1 MDIVN
6 KNSYSNIVFLAIVVN
21 VDTNQDPAGEYR
33 VQIYIPSTQYEFD
46 SVYESYMNGS
56 SKNDSSDKSKFPWA
70 KSLVKDLKVGN
81 IVYGT
86 NISNADNQYIILG
99 LDAYNP
105 VNQQTTDSAYNVNGT
120 DLLSLAMPIIVHN
133 EVGIDV
139 SAWPD
144 NISDS
149 NYKRVLGNDNG
160 AWSIGLIQWNASRAY
175 DLLLKISNNDTNWKS
190 AWTNQS
196 YSLFQDL
203 STNSSSARSK
213 YGKGFTIAEGSDLCN
228 CIQNMLSSDS
238 AKSTQRDYA
247 SEDTQSSI
255 TTVQEKGVSNPM
267 ITIFLVDI
275 MNQYGPNLPSTISNA
290 ASISSNGG
298 DIKSQFD
305 EFVNYCQNNLGSYNT
320 YINRRNTTKTYIE
333 QLYEQGKFS
342 SGGLAG
348 NLGSASAAGFIF
360 PVAGLNRD
368 SINNKNYPSYKG
380 HTGVDVNRGVQEGV
394 SQIVAVAN
402 GVVAQSVALKNA
414 NGTYRSYGEY
424 VTIDHQN
431 GLYTAY
437 CHMYPNSRKV
447 STGQTVQQG
456 QILGLLG
463 TTGNSSGPHLHF
475 EVRSGRNSSSSAVNP
490 LNYLP

>member
-1 MDIVN
+1 MNNSSKVN
-6 KNSYSNIVFLAIVVN
+6 NE
-21 VDTNQDPAGEYR
+21 DTN
-33 VQIYIPSTQYEFD
+33 
-46 SVYESYMNGS
+46 
-56 SKNDSSDKSKFPWA
+56 KFPWA

-81 IVYGT
+81 IVYVT
-86 NISNADNQYIILG
+86 NIKNEIDSYIVLG
-99 LDAYNP
+99 VDAYNP
-105 VNQQTTDSAYNVNGT
+105 KNQQTTDSIYNVDGSN
-120 DLLSLAMPIIVHN
+120 LLELTMPIIIHN
-133 EVGIDV
+133 EVGISTND
-139 SAWPD
+139 WPD
-144 NISDS
+144 NISDD
-149 NYKRVLGNDNG
+149 NYRKVLGNDNG

-175 DLLLKISNNDTNWKS
+175 DLLLKISNNDTDWRN
-190 AWTNQS
+190 AWSNKD
-196 YSLFQDL
+196 YDL
-203 STNSSSARSK
+203 YKDLNTNSSSARSK
-213 YGKGFTIAEGSDLCN
+213 YGKGYTVVVGSDLVN
-228 CIQNMLSSDS
+228 QVQNMMSTEK

-255 TTVQEKGVSNPM
+255 TKVQEKGVTNPM

-275 MNQYGPNLPSTISNA
+275 MNQYGPNLPSTIQNA
-290 ASISSNGG
+290 ASISKNGG
-298 DIKSQFD
+298 DIKSQFN
-305 EFVNYCQNNLGSYNT
+305 EFVKYCEQNLGNYST
-320 YINRRNTTKTYIE
+320 YENRRTTTKTYVE

-348 NLGSASAAGFIF
+348 NLGSASTAGFIF

-475 EVRSGRNSSSSAVNP
+475 EVRSGRNSSSAAVNP

>member
-1 MDIVN
+1 MN
-6 KNSYSNIVFLAIVVN
+6 NSSKANN
-21 VDTNQDPAGEYR
+21 EDTN
-33 VQIYIPSTQYEFD
+33 
-46 SVYESYMNGS
+46 
-56 SKNDSSDKSKFPWA
+56 KFPWA

-81 IVYGT
+81 IVYVT
-86 NISNADNQYIILG
+86 NIKNEIDSYIVLG
-99 LDAYNP
+99 VDAYNP
-105 VNQQTTDSAYNVNGT
+105 KNQQTTDSIYNVDGSN
-120 DLLSLAMPIIVHN
+120 LLELTMPIIIHN
-133 EVGIDV
+133 EVGISTND
-139 SAWPD
+139 WPD
-144 NISDS
+144 NISDD
-149 NYKRVLGNDNG
+149 NYRKVLGNDNG

-175 DLLLKISNNDTNWKS
+175 DLLLKISNNDTDWRNVWSNKD
-190 AWTNQS
+190 
-196 YSLFQDL
+196 YDL
-203 STNSSSARSK
+203 YKDLNTNSSSARSK
-213 YGKGFTIAEGSDLCN
+213 YGKGYTVVVGSDLVN
-228 CIQNMLSSDS
+228 QVQNMMSTEK

-255 TTVQEKGVSNPM
+255 TKVQEKGVTNPM

-275 MNQYGPNLPSTISNA
+275 MNQYGPNLPSTIQNA
-290 ASISSNGG
+290 ASISKNGG
-298 DIKSQFD
+298 DIKSQFN
-305 EFVNYCQNNLGSYNT
+305 EFVKYCEQNLGSYNT
-320 YINRRNTTKTYIE
+320 YINRRTTTKTYIE

-475 EVRSGRNSSSSAVNP
+475 EVRSGRNSSSATVNP

>member
-1 MDIVN
+1 MN
-6 KNSYSNIVFLAIVVN
+6 NSSKANN
-21 VDTNQDPAGEYR
+21 EDTN
-33 VQIYIPSTQYEFD
+33 
-46 SVYESYMNGS
+46 
-56 SKNDSSDKSKFPWA
+56 KFPWA

-81 IVYGT
+81 IVYVT
-86 NISNADNQYIILG
+86 NIKNEIDSYIVLG
-99 LDAYNP
+99 VDAYNP
-105 VNQQTTDSAYNVNGT
+105 KNQQTTDSIYNVDGSN
-120 DLLSLAMPIIVHN
+120 LLELTMPIIIHN
-133 EVGIDV
+133 EVGISTND
-139 SAWPD
+139 WPD
-144 NISDS
+144 NISDD
-149 NYKRVLGNDNG
+149 NYRKVLGNDNG

-175 DLLLKISNNDTNWKS
+175 DLLLKISNNDTDWRN
-190 AWTNQS
+190 AWSNKD
-196 YSLFQDL
+196 YDL
-203 STNSSSARSK
+203 YKDLNTNSSSARSK
-213 YGKGFTIAEGSDLCN
+213 YGKGYTVVVGSDLVN
-228 CIQNMLSSDS
+228 QVQNMMSTEK

-255 TTVQEKGVSNPM
+255 TKVQEKGVTNPM

-290 ASISSNGG
+290 ASISKNGG
-298 DIKSQFD
+298 DIKSQFN
-305 EFVNYCQNNLGSYNT
+305 EFVKYCEQNLGSYNT
-320 YINRRNTTKTYIE
+320 YKNRRTTTKTYIE

-475 EVRSGRNSSSSAVNP
+475 EVRSGRNSSSAAVNP

>member
-6 KNSYSNIVFLAIVVN
+6 RNAYSNVIFLAIVVN

-46 SVYESYMNGS
+46 SVYESYMNS
-56 SKNDSSDKSKFPWA
+56 ADKLNNDDSSKFPWA

-81 IVYGT
+81 IVYGS
-86 NISNADNQYIILG
+86 NISNDQNEYIILG

-105 VNQQTTDSAYNVNGT
+105 KNQQTTDSAYNVDGT

-196 YSLFQDL
+196 YSLFQNL

-255 TTVQEKGVSNPM
+255 KTVQEKGVSNPM

-305 EFVNYCQNNLGSYNT
+305 EFVTYCQNNLGSYNT

>member
-6 KNSYSNIVFLAIVVN
+6 RNSYSNIVFYAIVVN
-21 VDTNQDPAGEYR
+21 VDTNQDPSGLNR
-33 VQIYIPSTQYEFD
+33 VQIYIPSTQYELNNI
-46 SVYESYMNGS
+46 YETYMNSANKS
-56 SKNDSSDKSKFPWA
+56 SNSDSSKFPWA

-86 NISNADNQYIILG
+86 NISNAGDQYIILG
-99 LDAYNP
+99 LDAYNTK
-105 VNQQTTDSAYNVNGT
+105 NQQADSSIYSVNGT

-144 NISDS
+144 NIGDS

-190 AWTNQS
+190 AWTNQT

-228 CIQNMLSSDS
+228 CIQNMLGSDS

-247 SEDTQSSI
+247 SEDTQNSI
-255 TTVQEKGVSNPM
+255 STVQGKGVSNPM

-475 EVRSGRNSSSSAVNP
+475 EVRSGRNSSSAAVNP

>member
-6 KNSYSNIVFLAIVVN
+6 RNAYSNVIFLAIVVN

-46 SVYESYMNGS
+46 SVYESYMNS
-56 SKNDSSDKSKFPWA
+56 ADKLNNDDSSKFPWA

-81 IVYGT
+81 IVYGS
-86 NISNADNQYIILG
+86 NISNDQNEYIILG

-105 VNQQTTDSAYNVNGT
+105 KNQQTTDSAYNVDGT

-267 ITIFLVDI
+267 IAIFLVDI

-305 EFVNYCQNNLGSYNT
+305 EFVTYCQNNLGSYNT

>member
-1 MDIVN
+1 MN
-6 KNSYSNIVFLAIVVN
+6 NSSKANN
-21 VDTNQDPAGEYR
+21 EDTN
-33 VQIYIPSTQYEFD
+33 
-46 SVYESYMNGS
+46 
-56 SKNDSSDKSKFPWA
+56 KFPWA

-81 IVYGT
+81 IVYVT
-86 NISNADNQYIILG
+86 NIKNEIDSYIVLG
-99 LDAYNP
+99 VDAYNP
-105 VNQQTTDSAYNVNGT
+105 KNQQTTDSIYNVDGSN
-120 DLLSLAMPIIVHN
+120 LLELTMPIIIHN
-133 EVGIDV
+133 EVGISTND
-139 SAWPD
+139 WPD
-144 NISDS
+144 NISDD
-149 NYKRVLGNDNG
+149 NYRKVLGNDNG

-175 DLLLKISNNDTNWKS
+175 DLLLKISNNDTDWRN
-190 AWTNQS
+190 AWSNKD
-196 YSLFQDL
+196 YDL
-203 STNSSSARSK
+203 YKDLNTNSSSARSK
-213 YGKGFTIAEGSDLCN
+213 YGKGYTVVVGSDLVN
-228 CIQNMLSSDS
+228 QVQNMMSTEK

-255 TTVQEKGVSNPM
+255 TKVQEKGVTNPM

-275 MNQYGPNLPSTISNA
+275 MNQYGPNLPSTIQNA
-290 ASISSNGG
+290 ASISKNGG
-298 DIKSQFD
+298 DIKSQFN
-305 EFVNYCQNNLGSYNT
+305 EFVKYCEQNLGNYST
-320 YINRRNTTKTYIE
+320 YENRRTTTKTYVE

-348 NLGSASAAGFIF
+348 NLGSASATGFIF

-490 LNYLP
+490 LPYLP

>member
-1 MDIVN
+1 MN
-6 KNSYSNIVFLAIVVN
+6 NSSKANN
-21 VDTNQDPAGEYR
+21 EDTN
-33 VQIYIPSTQYEFD
+33 
-46 SVYESYMNGS
+46 
-56 SKNDSSDKSKFPWA
+56 KFPWA

-81 IVYGT
+81 IVYVT
-86 NISNADNQYIILG
+86 NIKNEIDSYIVLG
-99 LDAYNP
+99 VDAYNP
-105 VNQQTTDSAYNVNGT
+105 KNQQTTDSIYNVDGSN
-120 DLLSLAMPIIVHN
+120 LLELTMPIIIHN
-133 EVGIDV
+133 EVGISTND
-139 SAWPD
+139 WPD
-144 NISDS
+144 NISDD
-149 NYKRVLGNDNG
+149 NYRKVLGNDNG

-175 DLLLKISNNDTNWKS
+175 DLLLKISNNDTDWRNVWSNKD
-190 AWTNQS
+190 
-196 YSLFQDL
+196 YDL
-203 STNSSSARSK
+203 YKDLNTNSSSARSK
-213 YGKGFTIAEGSDLCN
+213 YGKGYTVVVGSDLVN
-228 CIQNMLSSDS
+228 QVQNMMSTEK

-255 TTVQEKGVSNPM
+255 TKVQEKGVTNPM

-275 MNQYGPNLPSTISNA
+275 MNQYGPNLPSTIQNA
-290 ASISSNGG
+290 ASISKNGG
-298 DIKSQFD
+298 DIKSQFN
-305 EFVNYCQNNLGSYNT
+305 EFVKYCEQNLGNYST
-320 YINRRNTTKTYIE
+320 YENRRTTTKTYVE

>member
-1 MDIVN
+1 MN
-6 KNSYSNIVFLAIVVN
+6 NSSKANN
-21 VDTNQDPAGEYR
+21 EDTN
-33 VQIYIPSTQYEFD
+33 
-46 SVYESYMNGS
+46 
-56 SKNDSSDKSKFPWA
+56 KFPWA

-81 IVYGT
+81 IVYVT
-86 NISNADNQYIILG
+86 NIKNEIDSYIVLG
-99 LDAYNP
+99 VDAYNP
-105 VNQQTTDSAYNVNGT
+105 KNQQTTDSIYNVDGSN
-120 DLLSLAMPIIVHN
+120 LLELTMPIIIHN
-133 EVGIDV
+133 EVGISTND
-139 SAWPD
+139 WPD
-144 NISDS
+144 NISDD
-149 NYKRVLGNDNG
+149 NYRKVLGNDNG

-175 DLLLKISNNDTNWKS
+175 DLLLKISNNDTDWRN
-190 AWTNQS
+190 AWSNKD
-196 YSLFQDL
+196 YDL
-203 STNSSSARSK
+203 YKDLNTNSSSARSK
-213 YGKGFTIAEGSDLCN
+213 YGKGYTVVVGSDLVN
-228 CIQNMLSSDS
+228 QVQNMMSTEK

-255 TTVQEKGVSNPM
+255 TKVQEKGVTNPM

-275 MNQYGPNLPSTISNA
+275 MNQYGPNLPSTIQNA
-290 ASISSNGG
+290 ASISKNGG
-298 DIKSQFD
+298 DIKSQFN
-305 EFVNYCQNNLGSYNT
+305 EFVKYCEQNLGNYST
-320 YINRRNTTKTYIE
+320 YENRRTTTKTYVE

-475 EVRSGRNSSSSAVNP
+475 EVRSGRNSSSAAVNP

>member
-1 MDIVN
+1 MN
-6 KNSYSNIVFLAIVVN
+6 NSSKANN
-21 VDTNQDPAGEYR
+21 EDTN
-33 VQIYIPSTQYEFD
+33 
-46 SVYESYMNGS
+46 
-56 SKNDSSDKSKFPWA
+56 KFPWA

-81 IVYGT
+81 IVYVT
-86 NISNADNQYIILG
+86 NIKNEIDSYIVLG
-99 LDAYNP
+99 VDAYNP
-105 VNQQTTDSAYNVNGT
+105 KNQQTTDSIYNVDGSN
-120 DLLSLAMPIIVHN
+120 LLELTMPIIIHN
-133 EVGIDV
+133 EVGISTND
-139 SAWPD
+139 WPD
-144 NISDS
+144 NISDN
-149 NYKRVLGNDNG
+149 NYRKVLGNDNG

-175 DLLLKISNNDTNWKS
+175 DLLLKISNNDTDWRNVWSNKD
-190 AWTNQS
+190 
-196 YSLFQDL
+196 YDL
-203 STNSSSARSK
+203 YKDLNTNSSSARSK
-213 YGKGFTIAEGSDLCN
+213 YGKGYTVVVGSDLVN
-228 CIQNMLSSDS
+228 QVQNMMSTEK

-255 TTVQEKGVSNPM
+255 TKVQEKGVTNPM

-275 MNQYGPNLPSTISNA
+275 MNQYGPNLPSTIQNA
-290 ASISSNGG
+290 ASISKNGG
-298 DIKSQFD
+298 DIKSQFN
-305 EFVNYCQNNLGSYNT
+305 EFVKYCEQNLGSYNT
-320 YINRRNTTKTYIE
+320 YKNRRTTTKTYIE

-475 EVRSGRNSSSSAVNP
+475 EVRSGRNSSSAAVNP

>member
-1 MDIVN
+1 MNNSSKVN
-6 KNSYSNIVFLAIVVN
+6 NE
-21 VDTNQDPAGEYR
+21 DTN
-33 VQIYIPSTQYEFD
+33 
-46 SVYESYMNGS
+46 
-56 SKNDSSDKSKFPWA
+56 KFPWA

-81 IVYGT
+81 IVYVT
-86 NISNADNQYIILG
+86 NIKNEIDSYIVLG
-99 LDAYNP
+99 VDAYNP
-105 VNQQTTDSAYNVNGT
+105 KNQQTTDSIYNVDGSN
-120 DLLSLAMPIIVHN
+120 LLELTMPIIIHN
-133 EVGIDV
+133 EVGISTND
-139 SAWPD
+139 WPD
-144 NISDS
+144 NISDD
-149 NYKRVLGNDNG
+149 NYRKVLGNDNG

-175 DLLLKISNNDTNWKS
+175 DLLLKISNNDTDWRNVWSNKD
-190 AWTNQS
+190 
-196 YSLFQDL
+196 YDL
-203 STNSSSARSK
+203 YKDLNTNSSSARSK
-213 YGKGFTIAEGSDLCN
+213 YGKGYTVVVGSDLVN
-228 CIQNMLSSDS
+228 QVQNMMSTEK

-255 TTVQEKGVSNPM
+255 TKVQEKGVTNPM

-275 MNQYGPNLPSTISNA
+275 MNQYGPNLPSTIQNA
-290 ASISSNGG
+290 ASISKNGG
-298 DIKSQFD
+298 DIKSQFN
-305 EFVNYCQNNLGSYNT
+305 EFVKYCEQNLGSYNT
-320 YINRRNTTKTYIE
+320 YKNRRTTTKTYIE

-475 EVRSGRNSSSSAVNP
+475 EVRSGRNSSSAAVNP

>member
-1 MDIVN
+1 MNNSSKVN
-6 KNSYSNIVFLAIVVN
+6 NE
-21 VDTNQDPAGEYR
+21 DTN
-33 VQIYIPSTQYEFD
+33 
-46 SVYESYMNGS
+46 
-56 SKNDSSDKSKFPWA
+56 KFPWA

-81 IVYGT
+81 IVYVT
-86 NISNADNQYIILG
+86 NIKNEIDSYIVLG
-99 LDAYNP
+99 VDAYNP
-105 VNQQTTDSAYNVNGT
+105 KNQQTTDSIYNVDGSN
-120 DLLSLAMPIIVHN
+120 LLELTMPIIIHN
-133 EVGIDV
+133 EVGISTND
-139 SAWPD
+139 WPD
-144 NISDS
+144 NISDD
-149 NYKRVLGNDNG
+149 NYRKVLGNDNG

-175 DLLLKISNNDTNWKS
+175 DLLLKISNNDTDWRN
-190 AWTNQS
+190 AWSNKD
-196 YSLFQDL
+196 YDL
-203 STNSSSARSK
+203 YKDLNTNSSSARSK
-213 YGKGFTIAEGSDLCN
+213 YGKGYTVVVGSDLVN
-228 CIQNMLSSDS
+228 QVQNMMSTEK

-255 TTVQEKGVSNPM
+255 TKVQEKGVTNPM

-275 MNQYGPNLPSTISNA
+275 MNQYGPNLPSTIQNA
-290 ASISSNGG
+290 ASISKNGG
-298 DIKSQFD
+298 DIKSQFN
-305 EFVNYCQNNLGSYNT
+305 EFVKYCEQNLGSYNT
-320 YINRRNTTKTYIE
+320 YINRRTTTKTYIE

-342 SGGLAG
+342 SGGLSG

-475 EVRSGRNSSSSAVNP
+475 EVRSGRNSSSAAVNP

>member
-1 MDIVN
+1 MN
-6 KNSYSNIVFLAIVVN
+6 NSSKANN
-21 VDTNQDPAGEYR
+21 EDTN
-33 VQIYIPSTQYEFD
+33 
-46 SVYESYMNGS
+46 
-56 SKNDSSDKSKFPWA
+56 KFPWA

-81 IVYGT
+81 IVYVT
-86 NISNADNQYIILG
+86 NIKNEIDSYIVLG
-99 LDAYNP
+99 VDAYNP
-105 VNQQTTDSAYNVNGT
+105 KNQQTTDSIYNVDGSN
-120 DLLSLAMPIIVHN
+120 LLELTMPIIIHN
-133 EVGIDV
+133 EVGISTND
-139 SAWPD
+139 WPD
-144 NISDS
+144 NISDN
-149 NYKRVLGNDNG
+149 NYRKVLGNDNG

-175 DLLLKISNNDTNWKS
+175 DLLLKISNNDTDWRNVWSNKD
-190 AWTNQS
+190 
-196 YSLFQDL
+196 YDL
-203 STNSSSARSK
+203 YKDLNTNSSSARSR
-213 YGKGFTIAEGSDLCN
+213 YGKGYTVVVGSDLVN
-228 CIQNMLSSDS
+228 QVQNMMSTEK

-255 TTVQEKGVSNPM
+255 TKVQEKGVTNPM

-275 MNQYGPNLPSTISNA
+275 MNQYGPNLPSTIQNA
-290 ASISSNGG
+290 ASISKNGG
-298 DIKSQFD
+298 DIKSQFN
-305 EFVNYCQNNLGSYNT
+305 EFVKYCEQNLGSYNT
-320 YINRRNTTKTYIE
+320 YKNRRTTTKTYIE

-475 EVRSGRNSSSSAVNP
+475 EVRSGRNSSSAAVNP

>member
-1 MDIVN
+1 MN
-6 KNSYSNIVFLAIVVN
+6 NSSKINN
-21 VDTNQDPAGEYR
+21 EDTN
-33 VQIYIPSTQYEFD
+33 
-46 SVYESYMNGS
+46 
-56 SKNDSSDKSKFPWA
+56 KFPWA

-81 IVYGT
+81 IVYVT
-86 NISNADNQYIILG
+86 NIKNEIDSYIVLG
-99 LDAYNP
+99 VDAYNP
-105 VNQQTTDSAYNVNGT
+105 KNQQTTDSIYNVDGSN
-120 DLLSLAMPIIVHN
+120 LLELTMPIIIHN
-133 EVGIDV
+133 EVGISTND
-139 SAWPD
+139 WPD
-144 NISDS
+144 NISDD
-149 NYKRVLGNDNG
+149 NYRKVLGNDNG

-175 DLLLKISNNDTNWKS
+175 DLLLKISNNDTDWRNVWS
-190 AWTNQS
+190 NQN
-196 YSLFQDL
+196 YDLFKDL

-213 YGKGFTIAEGSDLCN
+213 YGKGFTIAEGSELCN
-228 CIQNMLSSDS
+228 CIQNMLGSDN

-247 SEDTQSSI
+247 SEDTQNNIS
-255 TTVQEKGVSNPM
+255 TVQGKGVSNPM

-275 MNQYGPNLPSTISNA
+275 MNQYGSNLPSTISNA

-298 DIKSQFD
+298 DMKSQFN

-320 YINRRNTTKTYIE
+320 YINRRNTTKSYIE

-348 NLGSASAAGFIF
+348 NLGSASSYGFIF